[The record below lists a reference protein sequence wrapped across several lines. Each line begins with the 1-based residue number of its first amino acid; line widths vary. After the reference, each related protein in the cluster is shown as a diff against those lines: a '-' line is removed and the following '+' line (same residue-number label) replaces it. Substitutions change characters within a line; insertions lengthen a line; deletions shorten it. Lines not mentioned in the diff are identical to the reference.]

1 MSIAGSFRAQIGIT
15 DPPATETFFIALVVP
30 SKNPIHFPSGEKN
43 GARASVTPERG
54 TASSWSMPRMT
65 RRAVPGRIDQAG
77 VFHGSACH
85 ETERLR
91 DDAPPVAG
99 ATGRHGST
107 PEASGSSWSRA
118 SPMSRRQPPHFG
130 RDVRRQHLPGRFL
143 ADHRHNRVGHIVAG
157 KGSRAGQHL
166 EQHAPEGPDVGTLVD
181 RGQQHFDRDVA
192 IQLRITRAVDL
203 THAARAEHGEDFVGT
218 EARAGC
224 E

>member
-1 MSIAGSFRAQIGIT
+1 MILLAVGRVRRREHRRLVQGADRNHRSAGDRDFLHRPRRAVEEP
-15 DPPATETFFIALVVP
+15 DPFPVRRKKRCARVGHAGKRCGLELVD
-30 SKNPIHFPSGEKN
+30 
-43 GARASVTPERG
+43 AADDQ
-54 TASSWSMPRMT
+54 A
-65 RRAVPGRIDQAG
+65 AVPGRIDQAG

-130 RDVRRQHLPGRFL
+130 RDVRRQRLPGRFL

-181 RGQQHFDRDVA
+181 RF
-192 IQLRITRAVDL
+192 
-203 THAARAEHGEDFVGT
+203 AARLLGRHVRGGAQN
-218 EARAGC
+218 ARGGPGRWQPRAAAL
-224 E
+224 